1 MTVVLYDID
10 GTLLNT
16 RGAGREALNRAFL
29 ALHGVAE
36 AFGRVN
42 FGGATDQSI
51 VSQAYAHAGLVGDP
65 DERQALKRR
74 YLAELQAGLAAD
86 PERVRW
92 CPGVERTVA
101 ETARRATNALL
112 TGNWEAGAKL
122 KLGPFFERFAFGAY
136 GDDSPDRNAL
146 VPVARARALAAGVAV
161 ERVVVIG
168 DTPADV
174 ACARA
179 GGAVAVAVCT
189 GWSDRAT
196 LEATRPDLVLDDLEA
211 GLDALLAVL

>member
-29 ALHGVAE
+29 ALHGVE
-36 AFGRVN
+36 CAFDQVH

-51 VSQAYAHAGLVGDP
+51 VAQAYDHAGLPGEAG
-65 DERQALKRR
+65 ERRALKAR
-74 YLAELQAGLAAD
+74 YLAELRAGLEAE
-86 PERVRW
+86 PERLRW
-92 CPGVERTVA
+92 CPGVTETVEATA
-101 ETARRATNALL
+101 ERATNALL

-122 KLGPFFERFAFGAY
+122 KLGSFFSRFAFGAF
-136 GDDSPDRNAL
+136 GDDSPRRNDL
-146 VPVARARALAAGVAV
+146 VPVARERARAAGVVA

-196 LEATRPDLVLDDLEA
+196 LEATEPDLVLDDLE
-211 GLDALLAVL
+211 GGREALLALL